1 MMRKKDALM
10 WKQCAYHVHHHL
22 DAFLRFLCAGGG
34 FAVPH
39 SCHPKEALNA
49 TFLYTHRGTQ
59 SGITLRRKNGGRARM
74 PHRGKKFFFCESVL
88 LLSLERVEWVAP
100 LFFCRGAV
108 LAGKALSFAGRKEE
122 EERSSNGLS
131 LPPEIKW
138 FLWECQCPLLLS
150 SFSVLQYS
158 TRPAEKAA

>member
-1 MMRKKDALM
+1 MLYTCIQRRKTPLSGMYYGIREDMMRKKDALM

-22 DAFLRFLCAGGG
+22 DAFLRFLCAGGA

-49 TFLYTHRGTQ
+49 TFLYTHWGTQ

-74 PHRGKKFFFCESVL
+74 PHREKSFFFCESVL

-100 LFFCRGAV
+100 LFFA
-108 LAGKALSFAGRKEE
+108 AGQCWRAK
-122 EERSSNGLS
+122 LS
-131 LPPEIKW
+131 LLPDGRRRRRDPLMVSPP
-138 FLWECQCPLLLS
+138 P
-150 SFSVLQYS
+150 
-158 TRPAEKAA
+158 RD